1 MFGGIRLS
9 ITIVN
14 DIVRGDPIA
23 WVVEH
28 IGLYQSEFV
37 WDTMYALYVVKYG
50 SNTFHKWRKGNQFL
64 DRLPSIHENH
74 MKSLKVEKND

>member
-50 SNTFHKWRKGNQFL
+50 
-64 DRLPSIHENH
+64 
-74 MKSLKVEKND
+74 